1 MSDTDPRTRSYVA
14 PTRVRW
20 PAPAPAP
27 PEGAERLMTDSLGQ
41 ATVWRAPCCTLS
53 RGIAGRP
60 DAPALL
66 LDFGRELHGG
76 LQLVTGNTTGNKP
89 VNLRIT
95 FGESI
100 AETLGEPSQ
109 DHAIHQSV
117 TPVPWA
123 GVQEIGCTGFR
134 FARIE
139 LPDAGTFVDLMGA
152 RAVTLMREDAVVG
165 EFACSDERI
174 TAIWQTGLRTLHLCM
189 QAHLWDGAKRDRL
202 VWAGDLHPEVITV
215 LNTFGGHPIVPESID
230 FLRHDAPLPKWMNGM
245 PTYSM
250 WWAISLRDWW
260 LHTADL
266 DAVRR
271 NAGYVST
278 LMANLAQCVDADGRE
293 RLPAKFLDWASSR
306 TPEAVAVGA
315 HALTRTALLAGA
327 ELTAAAGDESAA
339 RKLAQVADRVARHA
353 PPPVPSQQANALR
366 VIAGLAN
373 AESTNAEI
381 FAPDPT
387 AGLSPFYGYYVLE
400 ARAMAG
406 DHTGALDLLRRYWGG
421 MLDFGAT
428 SFWEH
433 FDAAWLD
440 LDPRPTRIDEWPV
453 DGRPDIH
460 RDFGDHCYTGLR
472 HSLCHAWSS
481 GPTAWLSRHVLGI
494 TPAAPGF
501 ARVRVRPHLG
511 DLEWAE
517 GHVPTPHGPVH
528 VRAERKPGGG
538 VETQI
543 DLPEGVVRHEEVAV

>member
-1 MSDTDPRTRSYVA
+1 
-14 PTRVRW
+14 
-20 PAPAPAP
+20 
-27 PEGAERLMTDSLGQ
+27 
-41 ATVWRAPCCTLS
+41 
-53 RGIAGRP
+53 
-60 DAPALL
+60 
-66 LDFGRELHGG
+66 
-76 LQLVTGNTTGNKP
+76 
-89 VNLRIT
+89 
-95 FGESI
+95 
-100 AETLGEPSQ
+100 
-109 DHAIHQSV
+109 
-117 TPVPWA
+117 
-123 GVQEIGCTGFR
+123 
-134 FARIE
+134 
-139 LPDAGTFVDLMGA
+139 
-152 RAVTLMREDAVVG
+152 
-165 EFACSDERI
+165 
-174 TAIWQTGLRTLHLCM
+174 
-189 QAHLWDGAKRDRL
+189 
-202 VWAGDLHPEVITV
+202 
-215 LNTFGGHPIVPESID
+215 
-230 FLRHDAPLPKWMNGM
+230 M

-271 NAGYVST
+271 NARYVST
-278 LMANLAQCVDADGRE
+278 LMANLAACVDADGRE

-339 RKLAQVADRVARHA
+339 RKLARVADRVARHA

-440 LDPRPTRIDEWPV
+440 VEPRPTRIDEWPV
-453 DGRPDIH
+453 PGRADIH
-460 RDFGDHCYTGLR
+460 RDFGDHCFTGLR
-472 HSLCHAWSS
+472 HSPVPRLEQRPDGVALAARFGHHPRRPRLPPRERPAEP
-481 GPTAWLSRHVLGI
+481 GRPRLGRG
-494 TPAAPGF
+494 AGAD
-501 ARVRVRPHLG
+501 AVRPR
-511 DLEWAE
+511 
-517 GHVPTPHGPVH
+517 PHPR
-528 VRAERKPGGG
+528 RAEAGRRGRSERRLARGCRAARRGHRLERLRWDVLQKLSSRASAASRGTAGIESVCSARGPSTRCARLG
-538 VETQI
+538 
-543 DLPEGVVRHEEVAV
+543 